1 MRIPKI
7 ITTTAALSIA
17 TAACGGADAPAAE
30 TGAAAQAQ
38 ATPEEVRALVKQ
50 FGMGGGDKDVAG
62 ERFYH
67 LAQRA
72 VPGLVAVI
80 GDRATP
86 SHELGT
92 ILFIANVYVPDSAV
106 FQALRTRIQSL
117 PDRAE
122 RQDLT
127 RMMNALSG
135 GPSLPYPR

>member
-1 MRIPKI
+1 MRILNVL
-7 ITTTAALSIA
+7 AAASLLVF
-17 TAACGGADAPAAE
+17 TPGCGGADAPAAE
-30 TGAAAQAQ
+30 AGATAQAQ

-50 FGMGGGDKDVAG
+50 FGEGGGEKDVAG
-62 ERFYH
+62 ERFYD

-86 SHELGT
+86 AYDLET
-92 ILFIANVYVPDSAV
+92 ILFIANVYVPDPAV
-106 FQALRTRIQSL
+106 YQALRTRIQSL
-117 PDRAE
+117 PDRTE
-122 RQDLT
+122 RQELT